1 MSLIIQGDDIARV
14 RRMLA
19 GVPKGAD
26 KAIAN
31 AINKSARV
39 AVTGVIKGLR
49 KNYTLNSKQIRKK
62 GFIIKRANA
71 GNLEARITVRGK
83 VLSFNNYYMTPKEPA
98 KEIPFARVKKGG
110 GGRFKGGFV
119 TRMKTGHI
127 GIFERM
133 QEGTRGRIRKYMQG
147 EKPKAKKRGTG
158 QTKGRAALH
167 EFMGPSVAKIAKN
180 EEIHAAMTLDV
191 QKAYSEEIEKQII
204 KILNKNS

>member
-1 MSLIIQGDDIARV
+1 MSLIIQGEDIERV
-14 RRMLA
+14 RKMLA

-26 KAIAN
+26 RAIAN
-31 AINKSARV
+31 ALNKSART

-49 KNYTLNSKQIRKK
+49 KNYTINSKHIRKN
-62 GFIIKRANA
+62 GFIIRRASA

-83 VLSFNNYYMTPKEPA
+83 VLGLNNYYMTPKEPV

-110 GGRFKGGFV
+110 GGKFKGGFV
-119 TRMKTGHI
+119 ARMKSGHI
-127 GIFERM
+127 GIFERT

-147 EKPKAKKRGTG
+147 EKPRAKKRGTG
-158 QTKGRAALH
+158 QTKGRAGLH

-191 QKAYSEEIEKQII
+191 QKTYAEEIEKQIT
-204 KILNKNS
+204 KILNKNA